1 MVFLLVAGCS
11 VYLGFL
17 ASAQLQLVSGSGSS
31 PYPLDVSISVMLWA
45 AFLVM
50 TDITLRWFRFLRSGR
65 FPRAS
70 RLWRRVLTCLLGSQ
84 VMLRS
89 LARGEKITERRWDQ
103 ATIWIAPCALLSLGG
118 VIIAAAI
125 ARLAKH

>member
-1 MVFLLVAGCS
+1 MKTASEAFALSRRAMVFLLVAGCS

-17 ASAQLQLVSGSGSS
+17 ASVQFQLVSGSGSS

-70 RLWRRVLTCLLGSQ
+70 RLWRRVLTCLLAVSGFA
-84 VMLRS
+84 VLVC
-89 LARGEKITERRWDQ
+89 LF
-103 ATIWIAPCALLSLGG
+103 LSNP
-118 VIIAAAI
+118 
-125 ARLAKH
+125 